1 MCTLPLS
8 LWGVISET
16 PLLCPSLNYWV
27 EGDSKPEAVELVMQF
42 KEEEQENNMVVR
54 QDRTLKVLNRT
65 NNCLSRKIPPRSPW
79 GHYLV
84 GLKGGAPS
92 TSRAPDIPVFKCLY
106 CVYTTDRQSKLTR
119 HTVGCKKKQR
129 NKVRS
134 SSIPREKQVLTQN
147 LNSGDTR
154 EFVEF

>member
-1 MCTLPLS
+1 
-8 LWGVISET
+8 
-16 PLLCPSLNYWV
+16 
-27 EGDSKPEAVELVMQF
+27 MQF

-129 NKVRS
+129 NKV
-134 SSIPREKQVLTQN
+134 LTQN

-154 EFVEF
+154 KFVDFESSPGSSSKLVIELENQNYSNKNGNPFL